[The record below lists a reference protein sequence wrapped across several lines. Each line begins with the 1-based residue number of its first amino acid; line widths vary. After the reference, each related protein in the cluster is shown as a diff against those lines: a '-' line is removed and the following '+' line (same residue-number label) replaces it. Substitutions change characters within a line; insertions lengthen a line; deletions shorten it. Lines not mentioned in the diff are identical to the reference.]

1 MCKITLWPPS
11 TLVESVPPEK
21 RKAKD
26 IPGTGGSLAEGS
38 LVEVEGFRRPRVKN
52 QKTGCCLLTP
62 RAKQP
67 TSVNR
72 WVSSE
77 GRSAAW
83 TRTLGTDMSPRA
95 QVLPKGHPPSLSLP
109 LPPSF
114 SFSSSSSLSHLPF
127 YLPLFSALLPC
138 PCLSL
143 SLSALFSF
151 LIFLPPLSF

>member
-1 MCKITLWPPS
+1 M
-11 TLVESVPPEK
+11 
-21 RKAKD
+21 
-26 IPGTGGSLAEGS
+26 
-38 LVEVEGFRRPRVKN
+38 EVEGLRRPRVKN

-67 TSVNR
+67 TSVDR

-77 GRSAAW
+77 GRPAAW
-83 TRTLGTDMSPRA
+83 ACTLGTDMSPRA
-95 QVLPKGHPPSLSLP
+95 QVLPKGHPPSLSLSLP

-127 YLPLFSALLPC
+127 CLPLFSSLLPC

-143 SLSALFSF
+143 SLSLPFS
-151 LIFLPPLSF
+151 LSLSFFPVSPSRFSLSPLFWFYLLSLLLSLLRTTQ